1 MSIAE
6 KQELFRLL
14 TLYQL
19 EIIEKNKV
27 NVANKH
33 KSKSKADCNLDP
45 HVCELKA
52 LYEHARIIGQKLAI
66 DIGEH
71 IMANWEMWGRT

>member
-1 MSIAE
+1 MATAE

-19 EIIEKNKV
+19 EIIEKNKA
-27 NVANKH
+27 NAANKH

-45 HVCELKA
+45 PAYGLKTQ
-52 LYEHARIIGQKLAI
+52 YECSRIIGQKLSQ
-66 DIGEH
+66 DIGEYLLS
-71 IMANWEMWGRT
+71 NPEKWW